1 MITIPDSLKK
11 YFLSPNYHLTEDNT
25 YYYKANKY
33 LFDQMR
39 CGVKQD
45 IVSTPLEGKKH
56 PHFFQ
61 VTDRTCEYAF
71 SSSCWDGMKDDERAR
86 TIYLLMR
93 KTMKDRFPNIS
104 EPKLHFI
111 ISQELSHINAEAMF
125 YQKKRSSEQD
135 FVFIK
140 PEYLEKSKGI
150 TVVSLLT
157 HELQHH
163 NDFTNIDNKI
173 LPYFQE
179 HYLPAVPD
187 FMLTEHIM
195 ALNISGELYN
205 YKTNKFDPITPELQ
219 EQILMLKHKTYPLT
233 SSSTIRDFSQ
243 VKSQSDMVQ
252 LMEFQAYL
260 NTPLERRAYLTG
272 LECAESILTKS
283 AEYGITPSH
292 ADTTRMEG
300 IRKFVTS
307 AEQNARQI
315 TALTGVPFAHICN
328 LFQERFYLA
337 NKLVKTAK
345 ARERL
350 NAINEEIASL
360 ASCFTPNT
368 PSDTKSLTK
377 SL

>member
-1 MITIPDSLKK
+1 
-11 YFLSPNYHLTEDNT
+11 
-25 YYYKANKY
+25 
-33 LFDQMR
+33 
-39 CGVKQD
+39 
-45 IVSTPLEGKKH
+45 
-56 PHFFQ
+56 
-61 VTDRTCEYAF
+61 
-71 SSSCWDGMKDDERAR
+71 
-86 TIYLLMR
+86 
-93 KTMKDRFPNIS
+93 
-104 EPKLHFI
+104 
-111 ISQELSHINAEAMF
+111 
-125 YQKKRSSEQD
+125 
-135 FVFIK
+135 
-140 PEYLEKSKGI
+140 
-150 TVVSLLT
+150 
-157 HELQHH
+157 
-163 NDFTNIDNKI
+163 
-173 LPYFQE
+173 
-179 HYLPAVPD
+179 
-187 FMLTEHIM
+187 
-195 ALNISGELYN
+195 
-205 YKTNKFDPITPELQ
+205 
-219 EQILMLKHKTYPLT
+219 MLKHKTYPLT

-283 AEYGITPSH
+283 AEYGIKPSH